1 MVFFQKNL
9 GELLESLS
17 SFQIFGNKDL
27 SILGISDDSRKAKP
41 GEIFV
46 AIKGFHF
53 DAHKFIAEVI
63 KKGVKVVVGEES
75 PKKSWIKK
83 ATYIKVKNSRAAL
96 AFLSSAWYDYP
107 ARNLKVIGVTGTD
120 GKTTTA
126 TLIYSILETAGKKVG
141 LISTVSAKIGKK
153 EYDTG
158 FHVTNPEPLALQ
170 GFLKKMAEE
179 GLEYAVL
186 EVTSHGLDQERV
198 AGINFEVGVL
208 TNISHEHL
216 DYHKTYT
223 NYLKAKAKL
232 FLNSKIAVL
241 NKDDVSFGEV
251 KNLLPGNVKFLSYSL
266 KNLKGKIKKAVISKF
281 PQRYNQENAAAAITV
296 AKYFKVSEKDII
308 QAIKAFPGICG
319 RMEEIKNQKGIKV
332 IVDFAHTPNALKN
345 VLSFLKEKTKGK
357 LICVFGCAGE
367 RDFEKRPMMGEIAA
381 SLAEITVLT
390 AEDPRTEDVNQIID
404 QISIGCKK
412 VGAKE
417 LSPFCLNDLN
427 HLNKKHYFFRV
438 PDRKK
443 AIEFVIQKLAK
454 EKDVVVICGKG
465 HERSMCFGKTEYPW
479 SDQKVASRA
488 IMNK

>member
-17 SFQIFGNKDL
+17 SFRIFGNKDL
-27 SILGISDDSRKAKP
+27 PILGISDDSRKAKS

-46 AIKGFHF
+46 AIKGLHF
-53 DAHKFIAEVI
+53 DAHKFIPEAI
-63 KKGVKVVVGEES
+63 KKGVKVVVGEEF
-75 PKKSWIKK
+75 PQKSWIKK

-126 TLIYSILETAGKKVG
+126 NLIYSILETAGKKVG

-158 FHVTNPEPLALQ
+158 FHVTNPDPLALQ
-170 GFLKKMAEE
+170 AFLKKMIEE

-186 EVTSHGLDQERV
+186 ELTSHGLDQERV

-232 FLNSKIAVL
+232 FLNSKTAIL
-241 NKDDVSFGEV
+241 NKDNSSFEEM
-251 KNLLPGNVKFLSYSL
+251 KNLLPGNVKLLSYSL
-266 KNLKGKIKKAVISKF
+266 KNLRGQMKRAVVSKF
-281 PQRYNQENAAAAITV
+281 PQKYNQENAAAAITV
-296 AKYFKVSEKDII
+296 ARYFKITEEDII
-308 QAIKAFPGICG
+308 QGIKAFPGICG

-332 IVDFAHTPNALKN
+332 IVDFAQ
-345 VLSFLKEKTKGK
+345 
-357 LICVFGCAGE
+357 
-367 RDFEKRPMMGEIAA
+367 RPM
-381 SLAEITVLT
+381 
-390 AEDPRTEDVNQIID
+390 P
-404 QISIGCKK
+404 
-412 VGAKE
+412 
-417 LSPFCLNDLN
+417 
-427 HLNKKHYFFRV
+427 
-438 PDRKK
+438 
-443 AIEFVIQKLAK
+443 
-454 EKDVVVICGKG
+454 
-465 HERSMCFGKTEYPW
+465 
-479 SDQKVASRA
+479 
-488 IMNK
+488 